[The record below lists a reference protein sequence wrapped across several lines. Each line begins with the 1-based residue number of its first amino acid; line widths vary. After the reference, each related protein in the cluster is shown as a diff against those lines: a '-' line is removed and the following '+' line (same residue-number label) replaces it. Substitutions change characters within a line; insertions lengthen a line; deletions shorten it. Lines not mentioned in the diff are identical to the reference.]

1 MTSRTR
7 LFRELK
13 EFQDRS
19 GASDGIEIAP
29 DEANIFRW
37 SAVLK
42 VSPNSSAARK
52 RPALLTPLSLSRTWI
67 YSVD

>member
-42 VSPNSSAARK
+42 VSPSDSRAAQK
-52 RPALLTPLSLSRTWI
+52 TPPS
-67 YSVD
+67 